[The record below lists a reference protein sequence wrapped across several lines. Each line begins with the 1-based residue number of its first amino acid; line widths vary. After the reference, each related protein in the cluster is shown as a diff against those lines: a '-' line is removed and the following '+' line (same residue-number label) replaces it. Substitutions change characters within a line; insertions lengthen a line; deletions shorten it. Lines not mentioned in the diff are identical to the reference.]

1 LGKNWRGC
9 GKSKDREKPGQATHN
24 STDTYTKKHAAEYKE
39 AHQEKGVVVIG
50 YENIVRESSKELIK
64 AYGTVLSR
72 RMGLFVWGRI
82 LL

>member
-1 LGKNWRGC
+1 VAVGNPRIGETRTSDTQL
-9 GKSKDREKPGQATHN
+9 
-24 STDTYTKKHAAEYKE
+24 DTYTKKHAAEKKE